1 MSPEERQQ
9 VEHDTQLAIYRFQAD
24 AYRNLRHSVAAA
36 IVIFGLFI
44 GSDAFLGN
52 ADGARLWPCLV
63 LLLSA
68 ALGVGYFA
76 TTNARPRLGM
86 QLLLAGVVTAV
97 IGIALLIVVRYGA
110 G

>member
-9 VEHDTQLAIYRFQAD
+9 HERDTQLAIYRFQTE

-36 IVIFGLFI
+36 IVIFGLFV

-52 ADGARLWPCLV
+52 ADGARLWPCLI

-68 ALGVGYFA
+68 VLGAGYFA
-76 TTNARPRLGM
+76 TTNVKPRLAM
-86 QLLLAGVVTAV
+86 QLLLAAVLSVV
-97 IGIALLIVVRYGA
+97 IGLGLLIAVRYGMS
-110 G
+110 